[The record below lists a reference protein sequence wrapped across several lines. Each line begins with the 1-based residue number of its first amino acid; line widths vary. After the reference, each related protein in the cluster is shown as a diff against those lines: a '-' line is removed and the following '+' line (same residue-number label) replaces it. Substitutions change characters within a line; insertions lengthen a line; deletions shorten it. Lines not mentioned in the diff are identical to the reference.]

1 MEFTVEETGEIQ
13 KVAMSDERVK
23 GAIKI
28 YKTDSKTKS
37 PIKGVEFELR
47 NKDGKVLAKLITDKK
62 GYAKTDLLDIGTYDE
77 EGNFEKDIPYYVVET
92 TAAKGYVIDTTPHE
106 VLLQYDDSAVENV
119 VYTLKLKNKPEKPKL
134 PQTGGDY
141 KPWLFGVAGGF
152 LIGAGIY
159 LNRRRKRRKV

>member
-1 MEFTVEETGEIQ
+1 
-13 KVAMSDERVK
+13 MSSPIKGK
-23 GAIKI
+23 GAIEI

-47 NKDGKVLAKLITDKK
+47 NKDGKVLAKLTTDKK

-92 TAAKGYVIDTTPHE
+92 KAAKGYVIDTTPHE

-152 LIGAGIY
+152 LVGAGIY

>member
-1 MEFTVEETGEIQ
+1 
-13 KVAMSDERVK
+13 MS
-23 GAIKI
+23 AL
-28 YKTDSKTKS
+28 SN
-37 PIKGVEFELR
+37 P
-47 NKDGKVLAKLITDKK
+47 
-62 GYAKTDLLDIGTYDE
+62 LD
-77 EGNFEKDIPYYVVET
+77 
-92 TAAKGYVIDTTPHE
+92 E

-134 PQTGGDY
+134 PQTGGGY

>member
-1 MEFTVEETGEIQ
+1 M
-13 KVAMSDERVK
+13 
-23 GAIKI
+23 
-28 YKTDSKTKS
+28 
-37 PIKGVEFELR
+37 
-47 NKDGKVLAKLITDKK
+47 LAKLTTDKK

-92 TAAKGYVIDTTPHE
+92 KAAKGYVLDTTPHE